1 MGELSFSSTSSE
13 YWKIVEAYDYVA
25 FALDWS
31 VIEGT
36 LRPMNEFCNIDVCG
50 REIRYRR
57 ESSPQ
62 PNLASD

>member
-36 LRPMNEFCNIDVCG
+36 LRPMNELRNVDVCG
-50 REIRYRR
+50 GEI
-57 ESSPQ
+57 
-62 PNLASD
+62 